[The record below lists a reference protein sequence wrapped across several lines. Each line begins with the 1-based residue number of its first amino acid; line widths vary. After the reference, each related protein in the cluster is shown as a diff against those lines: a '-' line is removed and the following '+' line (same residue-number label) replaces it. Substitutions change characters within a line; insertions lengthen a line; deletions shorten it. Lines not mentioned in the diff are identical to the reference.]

1 MKLNQRLIASTAH
14 GVVLL
19 TTALGFAQKV
29 DAPNPTVPDAP
40 GGAASDRRSAT
51 QTPGL
56 EPGQG
61 TPSQANSL
69 GQAPST
75 NVANTTTASAL
86 GPTAPPTVAA
96 PQQAPAAVVLAQ
108 PIPPAKEATEVSSP
122 ALPTKLAIGKDSWV
136 QVGALLQ
143 GWFDTNWKSQI
154 PDNTSRGTKS
164 TFRIRRAELKLSG
177 NLLGDLASFMVSFD
191 PAVPYKYSSN
201 TYTVTDTNGV
211 KQTITTSTPPGNTT
225 SLKLFWVSLNSR
237 YVDAAIGQF
246 KYPMSYEGQSSSAEL
261 LFPER
266 AYSSRYF
273 GDTYDM
279 GFRLEKKLDWFK
291 YQVFLLNG
299 SGQNQVDTNIQK
311 DLSIRAELTPIPAL
325 TFGVAGLTSL
335 TRRTQQATT
344 KDTGEFFGRLNTA
357 GFLLQGELLWGETGA
372 TKSGLERTK
381 AAGRYATIG
390 YTIAGKLQPVFRY
403 GYLNT
408 DKTVTLNNASTYA
421 LYAPFGVATDEV
433 RSYEVGL
440 NYYLQSNLLK
450 LQAAYGYF
458 DFDNVPALQEF
469 TLSAQVAL

>member
-1 MKLNQRLIASTAH
+1 MFKTRIAA
-14 GVVLL
+14 VVATCGTVSLV
-19 TTALGFAQKV
+19 TALGIAQTNTTSSEQA
-29 DAPNPTVPDAP
+29 AP
-40 GGAASDRRSAT
+40 ASGEKSTQPQPAKNLASPQPQQIPAQSA
-51 QTPGL
+51 
-56 EPGQG
+56 EQG
-61 TPSQANSL
+61 SQAGVSSIIS
-69 GQAPST
+69 P
-75 NVANTTTASAL
+75 
-86 GPTAPPTVAA
+86 AA
-96 PQQAPAAVVLAQ
+96 PVPAA
-108 PIPPAKEATEVSSP
+108 PRPPETNIAPVAPVPPEADRKEANQTTF
-122 ALPTKLAIGKDSWV
+122 PTKLFVTKDSWL

-143 GWFDTNWKSQI
+143 GWFDTKWNSQI
-154 PDNTSRGTKS
+154 QENTSRGTQS

-177 NLLGDLASFMVSFD
+177 NLLGDSASFMVSFD
-191 PAVPYKYSSN
+191 PAATYKYGTN
-201 TYTVTDTNGV
+201 KYTVTDNKGV
-211 KQTITTSTPPGNTT
+211 TQTITTSTPPGNTAA
-225 SLKLFWVSLNSR
+225 LKLFWVSLNSR

-311 DLSIRAELTPIPAL
+311 DLSVRVELTPIPGMTLGA
-325 TFGVAGLTSL
+325 AGLTSL
-335 TRRTQQATT
+335 SRRTEQATT

-357 GFLLQGELLWGETGA
+357 GFLVQGELIWGKVGSTA
-372 TKSGLERTK
+372 SGVERTK
-381 AAGRYATIG
+381 AAGRYATVG
-390 YTIAGKLQPVFRY
+390 YTIAGKLQPVIRY

-408 DKTVTLNNASTYA
+408 DKTVTLGNASTYA

-440 NYYLQSNLLK
+440 NYYLQSNSLK

>member
-1 MKLNQRLIASTAH
+1 MFKTRIAAAVATYGTVSLMTAAGIAQTNTPSAEHAAPAGSEKSPQPQLAENVGSAQAQQTPAQSAVQGSQATVNTSATASSTIPPAAP
-14 GVVLL
+14 VAAAPRPL
-19 TTALGFAQKV
+19 
-29 DAPNPTVPDAP
+29 DASMAPVAPVPPEAE
-40 GGAASDRRSAT
+40 RKEAT
-51 QTPGL
+51 QT
-56 EPGQG
+56 
-61 TPSQANSL
+61 T
-69 GQAPST
+69 
-75 NVANTTTASAL
+75 
-86 GPTAPPTVAA
+86 
-96 PQQAPAAVVLAQ
+96 
-108 PIPPAKEATEVSSP
+108 
-122 ALPTKLAIGKDSWV
+122 LPTKLFVTKDSWL

>member
-1 MKLNQRLIASTAH
+1 MKLDQRLIASTAH

-29 DAPNPTVPDAP
+29 DAPNPSAPDAP
-40 GGAASDRRSAT
+40 GGAASDQQSAT
-51 QTPGL
+51 RTTGL
-56 EPGQG
+56 VPDQG
-61 TPSQANSL
+61 TPSPASPL
-69 GQAPST
+69 GQAPSA
-75 NVANTTTASAL
+75 NVASSNTASSPV
-86 GPTAPPTVAA
+86 PTATPAA
-96 PQQAPAAVVLAQ
+96 PRQEPAAVAIAQ
-108 PIPPAKEATEVSSP
+108 PTPLAKESKEGSSP

-143 GWFDTNWKSQI
+143 GWFDTKWNSQI
-154 PDNTSRGTKS
+154 PENTSRSTQS

-177 NLLGDLASFMVSFD
+177 NLLGDSASFMVSFD
-191 PAVPYKYSSN
+191 PAQPYKYATN
-201 TYTVTDTNGV
+201 KYTVTDSKGV
-211 KQTITTSTPPGNTT
+211 TQTITTSTPPGNTAA
-225 SLKLFWVSLNSR
+225 LKLFWVSLNSR

-273 GDTYDM
+273 GDTYDI

-311 DLSIRAELTPIPAL
+311 DLSVRLEFTPI
-325 TFGVAGLTSL
+325 TGVTLGAAGLTSL
-335 TRRTQQATT
+335 SRRTQQATT

-357 GFLLQGELLWGETGA
+357 GLLVQGELIWGEVGSTA
-372 TKSGLERTK
+372 SGVERTK

-390 YTIAGKLQPVFRY
+390 YTIAGKLQPVIRY

-408 DKTVTLNNASTYA
+408 DKTVTLGNASSYA

-440 NYYLQSNLLK
+440 NYYLQNNLLK

-458 DFDNVPALQEF
+458 DFDNIPAQQQF
-469 TLSAQVAL
+469 TIVAQAAF

>member
-1 MKLNQRLIASTAH
+1 
-14 GVVLL
+14 
-19 TTALGFAQKV
+19 
-29 DAPNPTVPDAP
+29 
-40 GGAASDRRSAT
+40 
-51 QTPGL
+51 
-56 EPGQG
+56 
-61 TPSQANSL
+61 
-69 GQAPST
+69 
-75 NVANTTTASAL
+75 
-86 GPTAPPTVAA
+86 
-96 PQQAPAAVVLAQ
+96 
-108 PIPPAKEATEVSSP
+108 
-122 ALPTKLAIGKDSWV
+122 
-136 QVGALLQ
+136 
-143 GWFDTNWKSQI
+143 
-154 PDNTSRGTKS
+154 
-164 TFRIRRAELKLSG
+164 
-177 NLLGDLASFMVSFD
+177 MVSFD
-191 PAVPYKYSSN
+191 PAATYKYGTN
-201 TYTVTDTNGV
+201 KYTVTDNKGV
-211 KQTITTSTPPGNTT
+211 TQTITTSTPPGNTAA
-225 SLKLFWVSLNSR
+225 LKLFWVSLNSR

-311 DLSIRAELTPIPAL
+311 DLSVRVELTPIPGMTLGA
-325 TFGVAGLTSL
+325 AGLTSL
-335 TRRTQQATT
+335 SRRTEQATT

-357 GFLLQGELLWGETGA
+357 GFLVQGELIWGKVGSTA
-372 TKSGLERTK
+372 SGVERTK
-381 AAGRYATIG
+381 AAGRYATVG
-390 YTIAGKLQPVFRY
+390 YTIAGKLQPVIRY

-408 DKTVTLNNASTYA
+408 DKTVTLGNASTYA

-440 NYYLQSNLLK
+440 NYYLQSNSLK